1 MYHKR
6 IVVDFD
12 DTLAFHQN
20 RKFDEAL
27 PNWPLIEKLNG
38 LYDQGW
44 QIDIF
49 TARGSISCKT
59 REEARQKYE
68 AGMKD
73 WLEQYNVKYHMLSF
87 DKPLAAY
94 YIDDKGIMPSDFL
107 DVDIRE
113 LEGGLSG
120 TEIYTDGK
128 VVHKQ
133 DANAHATR
141 EWFTVTKAVGIKTPN
156 IHRVVGDTITMD
168 YISHDEN
175 YFVDNFHKALGII
188 QSKLEAMKC
197 LGELDGLTFESYVKR
212 IEEHAENAYF
222 DGGHTI
228 FKRNAELLRNIQLDR
243 SFSHGDFGIKN
254 MLFKGDDM
262 YLIDPICNV
271 FGCTALDAAKFC
283 ASLIINQYPKK
294 LISKSIDYMSVMN
307 DINRFELTTLI
318 AAEITRVYKYH
329 PDKNFIMEC
338 VKYVHEPQ

>member
-20 RKFDEAL
+20 RQFDKAL
-27 PNWPLIEKLNG
+27 PNTDLIEKLNG

-68 AGMKD
+68 EGMKS
-73 WLEQYNVKYHMLSF
+73 WLEKHGVKYHALSF

-94 YIDDKGIMPSDFL
+94 YIDDKGIMPEDFL
-107 DVDIRE
+107 EVNIRE

-133 DANAHATR
+133 DPNAHATR
-141 EWFTVTKAVGIKTPN
+141 EWFTTTQSTEIKTPI

-168 YISHDEN
+168 YVEHDEN
-175 YFVDNFHKALGII
+175 YFVENFHKALGIV
-188 QSKLEAMKC
+188 QSNLEIMKTIDN
-197 LGELDGLTFESYVKR
+197 ESVFTFEAYRSR
-212 IEEHAENAYF
+212 IRDHAANSNQ
-222 DGGHTI
+222 
-228 FKRNAELLRNIQLDR
+228 KLLMDVAVRLNTMFLQP
-243 SFSHGDFGIKN
+243 SFAHGDFGIKN
-254 MLFKGDDM
+254 MLFKDGDM

-283 ASLIINQYPKK
+283 ASLIINKYPTN
-294 LISKSIDYMSVMN
+294 LIEKSIDYISVMN
-307 DINRFELTTLI
+307 DINRFELITLI
-318 AAEITRVYKYH
+318 SSEITRVYKYH

-338 VKYVHEPQ
+338 VKYVYEQG

>member
-20 RKFDEAL
+20 RKFDEAA
-27 PNWPLIEKLNG
+27 PNTLLIDKLNK
-38 LYDQGW
+38 LYDEGW

-59 REEARQKYE
+59 REEAREKYE
-68 AGMKD
+68 KGMMK
-73 WLEQYNVKYHMLSF
+73 WLYKHGVKFNMLSF

-94 YIDDKGIMPSDFL
+94 YIDDKGIDPSAFL

-141 EWFTVTKAVGIKTPN
+141 DWFEKAKTIQIKTPT

-168 YISHDEN
+168 YINHDED
-175 YFVDNFHKALGII
+175 YFFENFHMALAIIQTQLEKMKGLKPVDN
-188 QSKLEAMKC
+188 LEY
-197 LGELDGLTFESYVKR
+197 ESYIKR
-212 IEEHAENAYF
+212 IEEHASNSGE
-222 DGGHTI
+222 
-228 FKRNAELLRNIQLDR
+228 AELIANASRLKKYDLKRGY
-243 SFSHGDFGIKN
+243 SHGDFGIKN
-254 MLFKGDDM
+254 MLFKNCDM
-262 YLIDPICNV
+262 HLIDPICGV
-271 FGCTALDAAKFC
+271 FGCTELDAAKFI
-283 ASLIINQYPKK
+283 ASLVINKYDDK
-294 LISKSIDYMSVMN
+294 LVAKSIDYMAMAN
-307 DINRFELTTLI
+307 DINKGMLVTLA
-318 AAEITRVYKYH
+318 AAEVTRVYKYH

-338 VKYVHEPQ
+338 FDNVYRHF

>member
-20 RKFDEAL
+20 RKFDEAQ
-27 PNWPLIEKLNG
+27 PNWLLIDKLNG
-38 LYDQGW
+38 LYDKGW

-49 TARGSISCKT
+49 TARGSLSCKT
-59 REEARQKYE
+59 REEAREKYE
-68 AGMKD
+68 ASMKA
-73 WLEQYNVKYHMLSF
+73 WLEKNNVKYHMLSF

-120 TEIYTDGK
+120 TEIYTDGT

-133 DANAHATR
+133 DKSAHATR
-141 EWFTVTKAVGIKTPN
+141 EWFKTASSAQIKTPK

-168 YISHDEN
+168 YINHNEKFFEN
-175 YFVDNFHKALGII
+175 NFYIALGII
-188 QSKLEAMKC
+188 QTQLEIMKTIRN
-197 LGELDGLTFESYVKR
+197 ESVFTFEAYRSR
-212 IEEHAENAYF
+212 IRDHAENSKQ
-222 DGGHTI
+222 D
-228 FKRNAELLRNIQLDR
+228 LLMSVADSLNGMFMEP
-243 SFSHGDFGIKN
+243 SFAHGDFGIKN
-254 MLFKGDDM
+254 MLFKGSDL
-262 YLIDPICNV
+262 YLIDPICNS
-271 FGCTALDAAKFC
+271 FGCTELDAAKLC
-283 ASLIINQYPKK
+283 ASLIINKYDHK
-294 LISKSIDYMSVMN
+294 IIDDTIDYMALVN
-307 DINRFELTTLI
+307 RINSYAFKVLI

>member
-20 RKFDEAL
+20 RKFNEAL
-27 PNWPLIEKLNG
+27 PNLPLIEKLNG

-73 WLEQYNVKYHMLSF
+73 WLEQHNVKYHTLSF

-133 DANAHATR
+133 DANAHSTR
-141 EWFTVTKAVGIKTPN
+141 EWFTVTQAVGIKTPN
-156 IHRVVGDTITMD
+156 IRRVVGDTITMD
-168 YISHDEN
+168 YISHDEKFFEN
-175 YFVDNFHKALGII
+175 NFYIALGII
-188 QSKLEAMKC
+188 QTQLEIMKTIRN
-197 LGELDGLTFESYVKR
+197 ESVFTFESYRSR
-212 IEEHAENAYF
+212 IRDHAENSKQ
-222 DGGHTI
+222 D
-228 FKRNAELLRNIQLDR
+228 LLVSVADSLNGMFIEP
-243 SFSHGDFGIKN
+243 SFAHGDFGIKN
-254 MLFKGDDM
+254 MLFKGSDL
-262 YLIDPICNV
+262 YLIDPICNS
-271 FGCTALDAAKFC
+271 FGCTELDAAKLC
-283 ASLIINQYPKK
+283 ASLIINKYDHK
-294 LISKSIDYMSVMN
+294 IIDDTIDYMALVN
-307 DINRFELTTLI
+307 RINSYAFKALI
-318 AAEITRVYKYH
+318 ASEITRVYKYH
-329 PDKNFIMEC
+329 PDKNFIMNC
-338 VKYVHEPQ
+338 VKYVYQHQ

>member
-20 RKFDEAL
+20 RKFNEAL
-27 PNWPLIEKLNG
+27 PNLPLIEKLNG

-73 WLEQYNVKYHMLSF
+73 WLEQHNVKYHTLSF

-133 DANAHATR
+133 DANAHSTR
-141 EWFTVTKAVGIKTPN
+141 EWFTVTQAVGIKTPN
-156 IHRVVGDTITMD
+156 IRRVVGDTITMD
-168 YISHDEN
+168 YISHDEK
-175 YFVDNFHKALGII
+175 F
-188 QSKLEAMKC
+188 
-197 LGELDGLTFESYVKR
+197 FE
-212 IEEHAENAYF
+212 N
-222 DGGHTI
+222 
-228 FKRNAELLRNIQLDR
+228 N
-243 SFSHGDFGIKN
+243 
-254 MLFKGDDM
+254 
-262 YLIDPICNV
+262 
-271 FGCTALDAAKFC
+271 
-283 ASLIINQYPKK
+283 
-294 LISKSIDYMSVMN
+294 
-307 DINRFELTTLI
+307 
-318 AAEITRVYKYH
+318 
-329 PDKNFIMEC
+329 
-338 VKYVHEPQ
+338 